1 MYEKVIMKHIFKN
14 CKKKFKER
22 GWGRGIRKSNR
33 SNRGGEYDQSIL
45 YACME
50 ISQ

>member
-1 MYEKVIMKHIFKN
+1 MYEKRIIKPIKIVKRREGK
-14 CKKKFKER
+14 
-22 GWGRGIRKSNR
+22 RK
-33 SNRGGEYDQSIL
+33 SNRGGEFDQSIL